1 MRKRVIKE
9 LCVEVGTR
17 CNFKCDHCGIGNSEG
32 IGLSPAEIELL
43 IRSVE
48 EYQIKKI
55 LFVGGETTLYVSEIN
70 RVLQR
75 LSPSALPKV
84 TITTNGY
91 FAKSKVK
98 AKEIFK
104 SILKLDAVQLSYDKY
119 HCKFLPFNYVQNIK
133 LACEDL
139 GIEFGVLASICD
151 PMDLVI
157 LKKLWGLGA
166 VPVGISKVIPLGNAK
181 KNNLAMRYPI
191 FDKKILLEK
200 CPGRDKLMYL
210 CGRGFST
217 CCSLLVKRKGG
228 DALVGHTIAEYL
240 VNPFFLLISENTFL
254 SLAKKFKVSVN
265 NIPAESSSLC
275 VLCDGIF
282 PRNLKAVVSR

>member
-1 MRKRVIKE
+1 MKKRVIKE

-17 CNFKCDHCGIGNSEG
+17 CNFKCEHCGIGRSDG
-32 IGLSPAEIELL
+32 IGLSSVEIELL
-43 IRSVE
+43 ISSIKDYKVE
-48 EYQIKKI
+48 KI
-55 LFVGGETTLYVSEIN
+55 LFVGGETTLYISEIN
-70 RVLQR
+70 KILHGLV
-75 LSPSALPKV
+75 PSALPKV

-91 FAKSKVK
+91 FAKSKVE
-98 AKEIFK
+98 AKKIFK
-104 SILKLDAVQLSYDKY
+104 SILKLDSVQLSYDKY
-119 HCKFLPFNYVQNIK
+119 HCKFLPFEYVQNIK
-133 LACEDL
+133 TACEDL
-139 GIEFGVLASICD
+139 GIEFGVIASICD
-151 PMDLVI
+151 PMDLVM
-157 LKKLWGLGA
+157 LKKLWGLGE

-228 DALVGHTIAEYL
+228 DVLVGRTISEYL
-240 VNPFFLLISENTFL
+240 KNPFFLLISKRTFL
-254 SLAKKFKVSVN
+254 NLAKKFKVSVD

-282 PRNLKAVVSR
+282 PRNLNAAVLR